1 MDFQSTLLGWPGP
14 AVKVEW
20 FVSLSYY
27 RGGKGETKTK
37 TRINPNQE
45 KNTTE
50 PSATNCPGN
59 ERLNVGTAHQFFFFP
74 SSSIWLIQ
82 FFHEWV
88 WNTYYVLRTIL
99 GAEVTDMTS

>member
-14 AVKVEW
+14 AVKVEL
-20 FVSLSYY
+20 FLSLSYY
-27 RGGKGETKTK
+27 RGGKRETKTK

-59 ERLNVGTAHQFFFFP
+59 ERLNVGTAHQFFFFFP
-74 SSSIWLIQ
+74 AHQFGSFSSSMNGYGIPT
-82 FFHEWV
+82 V
-88 WNTYYVLRTIL
+88 C
-99 GAEVTDMTS
+99 